1 MNPYDV
7 TLVVP
12 VHNVEQYLPEC
23 LESIEAQTVFQR
35 CEIILVDNGST
46 DGSYRLCAEFARRH
60 ANATVL
66 VRHGGGAGAA
76 RNLGMDRATSARIT
90 FCDSDDVLPPTALER
105 MLDAS
110 RATGAQVVVGAMETF
125 PKPTNWAWK
134 EHFGKGD
141 RTFGS
146 IAEAPELVHSAS
158 ACNKLFDLSYL
169 RSHGIRFAEGVHFED
184 AYLAVCA
191 LVLATRLALVDTCV
205 YRYRKR
211 AAGNSTMDAI
221 WTRRQNYWDHL
232 RLVEYLHGLGARLP
246 EPSRAV
252 LDLFLVRSYQGFAL
266 RAPDLFQGAEL
277 EDIYARCRAVYRDV
291 PPGTVVRATADAR
304 HRVAYLAFT
313 TGDFGLFAD
322 RAARLRG
329 LSVRDGRL
337 YLGGRP
343 EDLEDRLLPLAQA
356 TPFTA
361 HLEHVRLVPGTGT
374 LRLAGRFEISGM
386 PLVRPLAGDLGL
398 RVRGSRI
405 GVRATQVRR
414 RDLKNTRP
422 DTEWG
427 GFTADLPLD
436 ALRQGVHEL
445 ELVLDTAGGQVAT
458 PCRVAAGYLRGAR
471 VVEHGGTR
479 VVPHWKG
486 RNRAVLMVSG
496 TRRLSWRGLSGSL
509 LAKDA
514 KHVLRRRPFWRQRLI
529 RLLTRPLKPL
539 LLGRDVWLFGE
550 RGDTAQD
557 NGWHLFRHART
568 AGKRRGAYY
577 VIRAGSPDRAHL
589 KGLGHVVAHSSW
601 KHKLLMLHASVLVNA
616 YDIDTYMLPD
626 GWDRTRYLKHL
637 NWRVGARRVFL
648 QHGVTDKDVSK
659 GLHRNRTGVDL
670 ILAVSRHEGWFL
682 SEELGYEGQVEVIGF
697 PRFDALVPRRGGRTI
712 LFMPTWRAY
721 LTVASYS
728 RDGGGREARQA
739 MRDRFLASSYRE
751 FVARFLNDPALLAAL
766 QRYDYTLEFLPHY
779 EMRAMVGDM
788 VPERDRVRIIDQN
801 EVGVQ
806 EAMRRCDL
814 FITDWSSTAFD
825 IAYLGTPLVYAQFD
839 ADEYWDGHYRKGY
852 FDARRDGFGPV
863 GETVEDVVGEVVR
876 YLREGCTREPEYLRR
891 AEKFFE
897 YRDQNNNARAL
908 EAIDRLVR
916 GLNQ

>member
-1 MNPYDV
+1 MNAYDV

-12 VHNVEQYLPEC
+12 VYNVEQYLQEC
-23 LESIEAQTVFQR
+23 LESIAAQTVFER
-35 CEIILVDNGST
+35 CEILLVDNGST
-46 DGSYRLCAEFARRH
+46 DGSYRLCAAFARRH

-66 VRHGGGAGAA
+66 VRRGGGAGAA
-76 RNLGMDRATSARIT
+76 RNLGMDRATGGRIT

-105 MLDAS
+105 MLEAA
-110 RATGAQVVVGAMETF
+110 RTTGAQVVVGMMETF

-134 EHFGKGD
+134 GYFGQGD
-141 RTFGS
+141 KTFAGV
-146 IAEAPELVHSAS
+146 AEMPELVHSAS
-158 ACNKLFDLSYL
+158 ACNKLFDLSFL
-169 RSHGIRFAEGVHFED
+169 RSYGIRFAEGVHFED
-184 AYLAVCA
+184 AYVGVAA
-191 LVLATRLALVDTCV
+191 LVLATRLALVDECV

-232 RLVEYLHGLGARLP
+232 QLVEHLHRMRAGLPDL
-246 EPSRAV
+246 SRAV

-266 RAPDLFQGAEL
+266 RAPDLFRGAEL
-277 EDIYARCRAVYRDV
+277 EDIYSRCRAVYRDV
-291 PPGTVVRATADAR
+291 APDLVVRATADAR
-304 HRVAYLAFT
+304 HRVAYLAFL

-322 RAARLRG
+322 RAARLHK
-329 LSVRDGRL
+329 LSVRDGAP
-337 YLGGRP
+337 YLFG
-343 EDLEDRLLPLAQA
+343 DLPDQLSPLARA

-361 HLEHVRLVPGTGT
+361 HLEHVRKVPGTGT
-374 LRLAGRFEISGM
+374 LRVAGRFEVGGLPM
-386 PLVRPLAGDLGL
+386 VRPLAGHLSV
-398 RVRGSRI
+398 RVRGSRLS
-405 GVRATQVRR
+405 VPAAQVRR
-414 RDLKNTRP
+414 RDMRNTRP

-436 ALRQGVHEL
+436 ALRPGVHDL
-445 ELVLDTAGGQVAT
+445 ELVIDGEGGQTVT

-486 RNRAVLMVSG
+486 KNRAILMVLGTARRPGRRAVLG
-496 TRRLSWRGLSGSL
+496 GL

-514 KHVLRRRPFWRQRLI
+514 KHVLRRRPFWKQRLI
-529 RLLTRPLKPL
+529 RLLTKPLKPL
-539 LLGRDVWLFGE
+539 FLGRDVWLLGE

-557 NGWHLFRHART
+557 NGWHLFRHLRT
-568 AGKRRGAYY
+568 SEKRRGAYY
-577 VIRAGSPDRAHL
+577 VIRAGSPDRARL
-589 KGLGHVVAHSSW
+589 AGLGHVVAHSSW
-601 KHKLLMLHASVLVNA
+601 RHKLLMLHVSALVNA

-670 ILAVSRHEGWFL
+670 ILAVSREEGRFL
-682 SEELGYEGQVEVIGF
+682 SEELGYEGQVEVSGF
-697 PRFDALVPRRGGRTI
+697 PRFDALTSARGSRTI

-739 MRDRFLASSYRE
+739 ARDRFLASGYRE
-751 FVARFLNDPALLAAL
+751 FMVRFLNDPELLAAL
-766 QRYDYTLEFLPHY
+766 DRYDYTLEFLPHY
-779 EMRAMVGDM
+779 EMRAMVGEM
-788 VPERDRVRIIDQN
+788 VPERERIRIIDQN
-801 EVGVQ
+801 KISVQ
-806 EAMRRCDL
+806 EAMRSCDL
-814 FITDWSSTAFD
+814 FVTDWSSTAFD

-839 ADEYWDGHYRKGY
+839 AEEYWDGHYQKGY

-863 GETVEDVVGEVVR
+863 CESVEQVVGQVVR
-876 YLREGCTREPEYLRR
+876 YISGGCAREPEYLRR
-891 AEKFFE
+891 VEKFYE
-897 YRDQNNNARAL
+897 YRDQQNNVRASA
-908 EAIDRLVR
+908 AIDRLVR
-916 GLNQ
+916 GSNH

>member
-1 MNPYDV
+1 
-7 TLVVP
+7 LVVP
-12 VHNVEQYLPEC
+12 VYNVEQYLQEC
-23 LESIEAQTVFQR
+23 LDSIEAQTVFER
-35 CEIILVDNGST
+35 CEVLLVDNGST

-60 ANATVL
+60 ANTTVL
-66 VRHGGGAGAA
+66 VRRGGGAGAA
-76 RNLGMDRATSARIT
+76 RNLGMDRATSPRIT

-110 RATGAQVVVGAMETF
+110 LATGAQVVVGAMETF

-134 EHFGKGD
+134 DHFGKGD

-146 IAEAPELVHSAS
+146 LAEAPELVHSAS

-184 AYLAVCA
+184 AYVGVSA
-191 LVLATRLALVDTCV
+191 LVLATRLALVDACV

-232 RLVEYLHGLGARLP
+232 LLVEYLHRLGAGLP
-246 EPSRAV
+246 QSSKAV

-277 EDIYARCRAVYRDV
+277 EDIYSRCRAVYWDV
-291 PPGTVVRATADAR
+291 PPDVVLRATADAR
-304 HRVAYLAFT
+304 HRVAYLAFL

-322 RAARLRG
+322 RAARLHK
-329 LSVRDGRL
+329 LSVRDGRP
-337 YLGGRP
+337 YLIGGLP
-343 EDLEDRLLPLAQA
+343 DELSPLAQA

-361 HLEHVRLVPGTGT
+361 HLEHVRRVPGTGT
-374 LRLAGRFEISGM
+374 LRLSGRFEVSGM
-386 PLVRPLAGDLGL
+386 PMAGPLSGHLGL
-398 RVRGSRI
+398 RVRGSRLS
-405 GVRATQVRR
+405 VPATQVRR

-427 GFTADLPLD
+427 GFTADLPLE
-436 ALRQGVHEL
+436 ALRQGVHDL
-445 ELVLDTAGGQVAT
+445 EFVLDTEGGQAVT
-458 PCRVAAGYLRGAR
+458 PCLVAAGYLRGAR
-471 VVEHGGTR
+471 VVEHGRTR

-486 RNRAVLMVSG
+486 KNRAILMVSG
-496 TRRLSWRGLSGSL
+496 PARRLTGRGILGSL

-514 KHVLRRRPFWRQRLI
+514 KHVLRRRPFWKQRLI
-529 RLLTRPLKPL
+529 RLLTKPLKPL
-539 LLGRDVWLFGE
+539 LLGRDIWLFGE

-557 NGWHLFRHART
+557 NSRHLFRHVRT
-568 AGKRRGAYY
+568 AGRRRGAYY

-589 KGLGHVVAHSSW
+589 AGLGHVVAHSSW
-601 KHKLLMLHASVLVNA
+601 KHKLLMLHASALVNA

-670 ILAVSRHEGWFL
+670 ILAVSRREGRFL
-682 SEELGYEGQVEVIGF
+682 SEELGYEGQVEVTGF
-697 PRFDALVPRRGGRTI
+697 PRFDALVPARGGRTI

-739 MRDRFLASSYRE
+739 MRDRFLASTYRE
-751 FVARFLNDPALLAAL
+751 FMVRFLNHPDLLAAL
-766 QRYDYTLEFLPHY
+766 DRYDYALEFLPHY
-779 EMRAMVGDM
+779 EMRAMVGEM
-788 VPERDRVRIIDQN
+788 VPDRDRVRIVDQN
-801 EVGVQ
+801 EVSVQ
-806 EAMRRCDL
+806 DAMRHCDL
-814 FITDWSSTAFD
+814 FVTDWSSTAFD
-825 IAYLGTPLVYAQFD
+825 VAYLGTPLVYAQFD
-839 ADEYWDGHYRKGY
+839 AEEYWDGHYQKGY

-863 GETVEDVVGEVVR
+863 GESVEEVVGEVVR
-876 YLREGCTREPEYLRR
+876 YLRGGCVREPEYLRR
-891 AEKFFE
+891 VEEFFE
-897 YRDQNNNARAL
+897 YRDQQNNVRSS

-916 GLNQ
+916 G

>member
-12 VHNVEQYLPEC
+12 VYNVEQYLQEC
-23 LESIEAQTVFQR
+23 LDSIEAQTVFDR
-35 CEIILVDNGST
+35 CEVLLVDNGST

-60 ANATVL
+60 ANVTVL

-76 RNLGMDRATSARIT
+76 RNLGTDRASGARIT
-90 FCDSDDVLPPTALER
+90 YLDSDDVLPPTALER

-110 RATGAQVVVGAMETF
+110 LTTGAQVVVGAMETF

-141 RTFGS
+141 RTFTS
-146 IAEAPELVHSAS
+146 VSEMPELVHSAS
-158 ACNKLFDLSYL
+158 ACNKLFDLAFL

-184 AYLAVCA
+184 AYVGVSA
-191 LVLATRLALVDTCV
+191 LVLATRLALVDACV

-232 RLVEYLHGLGARLP
+232 RLVEYLHQLGAGLP
-246 EPSRAV
+246 APSRAV

-266 RAPDLFQGAEL
+266 RAPELFQGAEL
-277 EDIYARCRAVYRDV
+277 ADIFTRCRAVYWNVSPDV
-291 PPGTVVRATADAR
+291 VLEATADAR
-304 HRVAYLAFT
+304 HRVAYLAFL
-313 TGDFGLFAD
+313 TGDFELFAD
-322 RAARLRG
+322 RAARLDTVV
-329 LSVRDGRL
+329 VRE
-337 YLGGRP
+337 GRP
-343 EDLEDRLLPLAQA
+343 YLTDGLPQPLEPLAGA

-361 HLEHVRLVPGTGT
+361 HLEHVRRVPGTAT
-374 LRLAGRFEISGM
+374 LRLSGRFEIGGM
-386 PLVRPLAGDLGL
+386 PLVRPLPARLGL
-398 RVRGSRI
+398 RVRGSRLS
-405 GVRATQVRR
+405 VSATQVRR
-414 RDLKNTRP
+414 RDLRNTRP

-427 GFTADLPLD
+427 GFDVDLPLD
-436 ALRQGVHEL
+436 SLRPGVHAL
-445 ELVLDTAGGQVAT
+445 EFVLDTETGQAAT
-458 PCRVAAGYLRGAR
+458 PCLVAAGYLRGAR
-471 VVEHGGTR
+471 VVRHGGIR

-486 RNRAVLMVSG
+486 KNRAILMVLGTPRRPGRRAVLG
-496 TRRLSWRGLSGSL
+496 GL

-514 KHVLRRRPFWRQRLI
+514 KHVLRRRPFWKQRLL
-529 RLLTRPLKPL
+529 RLLTKPLKRL
-539 LLGRDVWLFGE
+539 FLGRDVWLFGE

-557 NGWHLFRHART
+557 NGWHLFRHVRT
-568 AGKRRGAYY
+568 VDKRRGAYY
-577 VIRAGSPDRAHL
+577 VIRADSPDRDRLA
-589 KGLGHVVAHSSW
+589 GLGHVIAHSSW
-601 KHKLLMLHASVLVNA
+601 KHKLLMLHASALINA

-682 SEELGYEGQVEVIGF
+682 SEELGYQGQVEVIGF
-697 PRFDALVPRRGGRTI
+697 PRFDALVPARGGRRI

-728 RDGGGREARQA
+728 RDGGGSEARQA
-739 MRDRFLASSYRE
+739 MRDRFAASGYRD
-751 FVARFLNDPALLAAL
+751 FMTRFLNDPDLLAAL
-766 QRYDYTLEFLPHY
+766 DRYDYTLDFLPHY
-779 EMRAMVGDM
+779 EMRAMVGEM
-788 VPERDRVRIIDQN
+788 VPGHDRVRIIDQN
-801 EVGVQ
+801 EISVQ

-814 FITDWSSTAFD
+814 FVTDWSSTAFD
-825 IAYLGTPLVYAQFD
+825 VAYLGTPLVYAQFD
-839 ADEYWDGHYRKGY
+839 AEEYWDGHYQKGY

-863 GETVEDVVGEVVR
+863 GETVGEVVGEVVR
-876 YLREGCTREPEYLRR
+876 YLRGGCERESEYLRR
-891 AEKFFE
+891 VEKFFE
-897 YRDQNNNARAL
+897 HRDRQNNARAS

>member
-1 MNPYDV
+1 
-7 TLVVP
+7 LVVP
-12 VHNVEQYLPEC
+12 VYNVEQYLQEC
-23 LESIEAQTVFQR
+23 LDSIEAQTVFER
-35 CEIILVDNGST
+35 CEVLLVDNGST

-60 ANATVL
+60 ANTTVL
-66 VRHGGGAGAA
+66 VRRGGGAGAA
-76 RNLGMDRATSARIT
+76 RNLGMDRATSPRIT

-110 RATGAQVVVGAMETF
+110 LATGAQVVVGAMETF

-134 EHFGKGD
+134 DHFGKGD

-146 IAEAPELVHSAS
+146 LAEAPELVHSAS

-184 AYLAVCA
+184 AYVGVSA
-191 LVLATRLALVDTCV
+191 LVFATRLALVDACV

-232 RLVEYLHGLGARLP
+232 LLVEYLHRLGAGLP
-246 EPSRAV
+246 QSSKAV

-277 EDIYARCRAVYRDV
+277 EDIYSRCRAVYWDV
-291 PPGTVVRATADAR
+291 PPDVVLRATADAR
-304 HRVAYLAFT
+304 HRVAYLAFL

-322 RAARLRG
+322 RAARLHK
-329 LSVRDGRL
+329 LSVRDGRP
-337 YLGGRP
+337 YLIGGLP
-343 EDLEDRLLPLAQA
+343 DELSPLAQA

-361 HLEHVRLVPGTGT
+361 HLEHVRRVPGTGT
-374 LRLAGRFEISGM
+374 LRLSGRFEVSGM
-386 PLVRPLAGDLGL
+386 PMAGPLSGHLGL
-398 RVRGSRI
+398 RVRGSRLS
-405 GVRATQVRR
+405 VPATQVRR

-427 GFTADLPLD
+427 GFTADLPLE
-436 ALRQGVHEL
+436 ALRQGVHDL
-445 ELVLDTAGGQVAT
+445 EFVLDTEGGQAVT
-458 PCRVAAGYLRGAR
+458 PCLVAAGYLRGAR
-471 VVEHGGTR
+471 VVEHGRTR

-486 RNRAVLMVSG
+486 KNRAILMVSG
-496 TRRLSWRGLSGSL
+496 PARRLTGRGILGSL

-514 KHVLRRRPFWRQRLI
+514 KHVLRRRPFWKQRLI
-529 RLLTRPLKPL
+529 RLLTKPLKPL
-539 LLGRDVWLFGE
+539 LLGRDIWLFGE

-557 NGWHLFRHART
+557 NSRHLFRHVRT
-568 AGKRRGAYY
+568 AGRRRGAYY

-589 KGLGHVVAHSSW
+589 AGLGHVVAHSSW
-601 KHKLLMLHASVLVNA
+601 KHKLLMLHASALVNA

-670 ILAVSRHEGWFL
+670 ILAVSRREGRFL
-682 SEELGYEGQVEVIGF
+682 SEELGYEGQVEVTGF
-697 PRFDALVPRRGGRTI
+697 PRFDALVPARGGRTI

-739 MRDRFLASSYRE
+739 MRDRFLASTYRE
-751 FVARFLNDPALLAAL
+751 FMVRFLNHPDLLAAL
-766 QRYDYTLEFLPHY
+766 DRYDYALEFLPHY
-779 EMRAMVGDM
+779 EMRAMVGEM
-788 VPERDRVRIIDQN
+788 VPDRDRVRIVDQN
-801 EVGVQ
+801 EVSVQ
-806 EAMRRCDL
+806 DAMRHCDL
-814 FITDWSSTAFD
+814 FVTDWSSTAFD
-825 IAYLGTPLVYAQFD
+825 VAYLGTPLVYAQFD
-839 ADEYWDGHYRKGY
+839 AEEYWDGHYQKGY

-863 GETVEDVVGEVVR
+863 GESVEEVVGEVVR
-876 YLREGCTREPEYLRR
+876 YLRGGCVREPEYLRR
-891 AEKFFE
+891 VEEFFE
-897 YRDQNNNARAL
+897 YRDQQNNVRSS

-916 GLNQ
+916 G

>member
-1 MNPYDV
+1 MNSYDV

-12 VHNVEQYLPEC
+12 VYNVEQYLQEC
-23 LESIEAQTVFQR
+23 LDSIEAQTVFER
-35 CEIILVDNGST
+35 CEVVLVDNGST

-60 ANATVL
+60 ANTTVL

-76 RNLGMDRATSARIT
+76 RNLGMDRATSPRIT

-110 RATGAQVVVGAMETF
+110 SATGAQVVVGAMETF

-134 EHFGKGD
+134 DHFGKGD
-141 RTFGS
+141 RTFDS
-146 IAEAPELVHSAS
+146 LAEMPELVHSAS

-184 AYLAVCA
+184 AYVGVSA
-191 LVLATRLALVDTCV
+191 LVLATRLALVDACV

-232 RLVEYLHGLGARLP
+232 QLVEYLHRLGAGLP
-246 EPSRAV
+246 ENSKAV

-266 RAPDLFQGAEL
+266 RAPDLFRGAEL
-277 EDIYARCRAVYRDV
+277 EDIYSRCRAVYWGVSPDV
-291 PPGTVVRATADAR
+291 IVRATADAR
-304 HRVAYLAFT
+304 HRVAYLAFL

-322 RAARLRG
+322 RAARLHK
-329 LSVRDGRL
+329 LSVRDGRP
-337 YLGGRP
+337 YLIGELP
-343 EDLEDRLLPLAQA
+343 DQLAPLAQA

-361 HLEHVRLVPGTGT
+361 HLEHVRRVPGTGT
-374 LRLAGRFEISGM
+374 LRLSGRFEVSGM
-386 PLVRPLAGDLGL
+386 PMVRPLAGHLGL
-398 RVRGSRI
+398 RVRGSRLS
-405 GVRATQVRR
+405 VPATQIRR

-436 ALRQGVHEL
+436 ALREGVHDL
-445 ELVLDTAGGQVAT
+445 EFVIDSEGGQAVT
-458 PCRVAAGYLRGAR
+458 PCLVAAGYLRGAR

-486 RNRAVLMVSG
+486 KNRAILMVSG
-496 TRRLSWRGLSGSL
+496 TARRLARGIPGSL
-509 LAKDA
+509 LVKDA
-514 KHVLRRRPFWRQRLI
+514 KHVLRRRPFWKQRLL
-529 RLLTRPLKPL
+529 RLFTKPLKPL
-539 LLGRDVWLFGE
+539 FLGRDIWLFGE

-557 NGWHLFRHART
+557 NSWHLFRHART

-577 VIRAGSPDRAHL
+577 VIRAGSPDRARL
-589 KGLGHVVAHSSW
+589 AGLGHIVAHSSW

-670 ILAVSRHEGWFL
+670 ILAVSRREGRFL
-682 SEELGYEGQVEVIGF
+682 SEELGYEGQVGVVGF
-697 PRFDALVPRRGGRTI
+697 PRFDALVPERGGRTI

-728 RDGGGREARQA
+728 RDGGGREMRQA
-739 MRDRFLASSYRE
+739 MRDRFLASSYRD
-751 FVARFLNDPALLAAL
+751 FMVRFLNDPELLAAL
-766 QRYDYTLEFLPHY
+766 DRYDYTLQFLPHY
-779 EMRAMVGDM
+779 EMRAMVGEI
-788 VPERDRVRIIDQN
+788 VPERDRVRVIDQN
-801 EVGVQ
+801 EVSVQ

-814 FITDWSSTAFD
+814 FVTDWSSTAFD
-825 IAYLGTPLVYAQFD
+825 VAYLGTPLVYAQFD
-839 ADEYWDGHYRKGY
+839 AEEYWDGHYQKGY

-863 GETVEDVVGEVVR
+863 GETVEEVVGEVVR
-876 YLREGCTREPEYLRR
+876 YMRGGCEREPGYLRR
-891 AEKFFE
+891 VENFFE
-897 YRDQNNNARAL
+897 YRDQQNNVRAS

-916 GLNQ
+916 ELNH

>member
-1 MNPYDV
+1 MNAYDV

-12 VHNVEQYLPEC
+12 VYNVEQYLQEC
-23 LESIEAQTVFQR
+23 LESIAAQTVFNR
-35 CEIILVDNGST
+35 CEILLVDNGST
-46 DGSYRLCAEFARRH
+46 DGSYRLCAEFAGRH

-66 VRHGGGAGAA
+66 VRRGGGAGAA
-76 RNLGMDRATSARIT
+76 RNLGMDRATGGRIT

-105 MLDAS
+105 MLEAARS
-110 RATGAQVVVGAMETF
+110 TGAQVVVGMMETF

-134 EHFGKGD
+134 GYFGKGD
-141 RTFGS
+141 KTFAGV
-146 IAEAPELVHSAS
+146 AEMPELVHSAS
-158 ACNKLFDLSYL
+158 ACNKLFDLSFL

-184 AYLAVCA
+184 AYVGVAA
-191 LVLATRLALVDTCV
+191 LVLATRLALVDACV

-232 RLVEYLHGLGARLP
+232 QLVEFLHRMRPGLPDL
-246 EPSRAV
+246 SRAV

-266 RAPDLFQGAEL
+266 RAPDLFRGAEL
-277 EDIYARCRAVYRDV
+277 EDIYERCRAVYWDV
-291 PPGTVVRATADAR
+291 APELVVRATADAR
-304 HRVAYLAFT
+304 HRVAYLAFL

-322 RAARLRG
+322 RAARLHK
-329 LSVRDGRL
+329 LSVRDGAP
-337 YLGGRP
+337 YLLG
-343 EDLEDRLLPLAQA
+343 DLPDQLSPLARA

-361 HLEHVRLVPGTGT
+361 HLEHVRKVPGTGT
-374 LRLAGRFEISGM
+374 LRVAGRFEVGGLPM
-386 PLVRPLAGDLGL
+386 TRPLAGHLSL
-398 RVRGSRI
+398 RVRGSRLS
-405 GVRATQVRR
+405 VPATQVRR
-414 RDLKNTRP
+414 RDLRNTRP

-427 GFTADLPLD
+427 GFTADLSLD
-436 ALRQGVHEL
+436 ALRPGVHDL
-445 ELVLDTAGGQVAT
+445 ELVIDGEGGQTVT

-486 RNRAVLMVSG
+486 KNRAILMVLGTARRPGRRAVLG
-496 TRRLSWRGLSGSL
+496 GL

-514 KHVLRRRPFWRQRLI
+514 KHVLRRRPFWKQRLI
-529 RLLTRPLKPL
+529 RLLTKPLKSL
-539 LLGRDVWLFGE
+539 FLGRDVWLLGE

-557 NGWHLFRHART
+557 NGWHLFRHLRT
-568 AGKRRGAYY
+568 SEKRRGAYY
-577 VIRAGSPDRAHL
+577 VIRAGSPDRVRLA
-589 KGLGHVVAHSSW
+589 GLGHVVAHSSW
-601 KHKLLMLHASVLVNA
+601 KHKLLMLHASALVNA

-670 ILAVSRHEGWFL
+670 ILAVSREEGRFL
-682 SEELGYEGQVEVIGF
+682 SEELGYEGQVEVSGF
-697 PRFDALVPRRGGRTI
+697 PRFDALTSDRGSRTV

-739 MRDRFLASSYRE
+739 ARDRFLASSYRE
-751 FVARFLNDPALLAAL
+751 FMVRFLNDPELLAAL
-766 QRYDYTLEFLPHY
+766 ERYDYTLQFLPHY
-779 EMRAMVGDM
+779 EMRAMVGEM
-788 VPERDRVRIIDQN
+788 VPERARIRVIDQN
-801 EVGVQ
+801 KVSVQ
-806 EAMRRCDL
+806 EAMRSCDL
-814 FITDWSSTAFD
+814 FVTDWSSTAFD

-839 ADEYWDGHYRKGY
+839 AEEYWDGHYQKGY

-863 GETVEDVVGEVVR
+863 CESVEEVVGAVVR
-876 YLREGCTREPEYLRR
+876 YISGGCAREPEYLRR
-891 AEKFFE
+891 VEKFYE
-897 YRDQNNNARAL
+897 YRDQQNNVRASA
-908 EAIDRLVR
+908 AIDRLVR
-916 GLNQ
+916 GSSH

>member
-1 MNPYDV
+1 MNSFDV

-12 VHNVEQYLPEC
+12 VYNVEQYLQEC
-23 LESIEAQTVFQR
+23 LDSIEAQTVFER
-35 CEIILVDNGST
+35 CEVVLVDNGST

-60 ANATVL
+60 ANTTVL
-66 VRHGGGAGAA
+66 VRRGGGAGAA
-76 RNLGMDRATSARIT
+76 RNLGMDRATSPRIT

-110 RATGAQVVVGAMETF
+110 LATGAQVVVGAMETF

-134 EHFGKGD
+134 DHFGKGD
-141 RTFGS
+141 QTFGS
-146 IAEAPELVHSAS
+146 LAEMPELVHSAS

-169 RSHGIRFAEGVHFED
+169 RSHDIRFAEGVHFED
-184 AYLAVCA
+184 AYVGVSA
-191 LVLATRLALVDTCV
+191 LVLATRLALVDACV

-232 RLVEYLHGLGARLP
+232 RLVEYLHRLGAGLP
-246 EPSRAV
+246 ESSKAV

-277 EDIYARCRAVYRDV
+277 EEIYARCRAVYWAV
-291 PPGTVVRATADAR
+291 PPEVVVRATADAR
-304 HRVAYLAFT
+304 HRVAYLAFV

-322 RAARLRG
+322 RAARLDKP
-329 LSVRDGRL
+329 SVRDGRP
-337 YLGGRP
+337 YLTGGLP
-343 EDLEDRLLPLAQA
+343 DRLSPLAQA

-361 HLEHVRLVPGTGT
+361 HLEHVRRVPGTGT
-374 LRLAGRFEISGM
+374 LRLSGRFEINGM
-386 PLVRPLAGDLGL
+386 PMVRPLAGQLGL
-398 RVRGSRI
+398 RVRGSRLSVPAVQI
-405 GVRATQVRR
+405 RR
-414 RDLKNTRP
+414 RDLRNTRP
-422 DTEWG
+422 DMEWG

-436 ALRQGVHEL
+436 DLRHGVHDL
-445 ELVLDTAGGQVAT
+445 EFVLDTEGGQAVT
-458 PCRVAAGYLRGAR
+458 PCLVAAGYLRGAR

-486 RNRAVLMVSG
+486 KNRAILMVSG
-496 TRRLSWRGLSGSL
+496 SAGRLGRRGVLGGL

-514 KHVLRRRPFWRQRLI
+514 KHVLRRRPFWKQRLI
-529 RLLTRPLKPL
+529 RLFTKPLKPL
-539 LLGRDVWLFGE
+539 FLGRDIWLFGE

-577 VIRAGSPDRAHL
+577 VIRADSPDRARL
-589 KGLGHVVAHSSW
+589 AGLGHVVAHSSW
-601 KHKLLMLHASVLVNA
+601 KHKLLMLHASALVNA

-670 ILAVSRHEGWFL
+670 ILAVSRHEGRFL

-697 PRFDALVPRRGGRTI
+697 PRFDALVPARGGRTI

-739 MRDRFLASSYRE
+739 ARDRFLASSYRD
-751 FVARFLNDPALLAAL
+751 FMVRFLNDPELLAAL
-766 QRYDYTLEFLPHY
+766 DRYDYTLEFLPHY
-779 EMRAMVGDM
+779 EMRAMVGEM
-788 VPERDRVRIIDQN
+788 MPGQQRVRIVDQN
-801 EVGVQ
+801 EVSVQ

-814 FITDWSSTAFD
+814 FVTDWSSTAFD

-839 ADEYWDGHYRKGY
+839 AEEYWDGHYKKGY

-863 GETVEDVVGEVVR
+863 GETVEEVVGEVVR
-876 YLREGCTREPEYLRR
+876 YIQGGCVRETEYLRR

-897 YRDQNNNARAL
+897 YRDRQNNVRAS

-916 GLNQ
+916 GLNH

>member
-1 MNPYDV
+1 MNSYDV

-12 VHNVEQYLPEC
+12 VYNVEQYLQEC
-23 LESIEAQTVFQR
+23 LDSIEAQTVFER
-35 CEIILVDNGST
+35 CEVVLVDNGST

-76 RNLGMDRATSARIT
+76 RNLGMDRATSPRIT

-105 MLDAS
+105 MLGAS
-110 RATGAQVVVGAMETF
+110 SATGAQVVVGAMETF

-134 EHFGKGD
+134 DHFGKGD

-146 IAEAPELVHSAS
+146 LAEMPELVHNAS

-169 RSHGIRFAEGVHFED
+169 RSHNIRFAEGVHFED
-184 AYLAVCA
+184 AYVGVSA
-191 LVLATRLALVDTCV
+191 LVLATRLALVDACV

-232 RLVEYLHGLGARLP
+232 RLVEYLHRLGAGLP
-246 EPSRAV
+246 ENSKAV

-277 EDIYARCRAVYRDV
+277 EDIYSRCRAVYWDV
-291 PPGTVVRATADAR
+291 PPDVIVRATADAR
-304 HRVAYLAFT
+304 HRVAYLAFL

-322 RAARLRG
+322 RAARLHK
-329 LSVRDGRL
+329 LSVRDGRP
-337 YLGGRP
+337 YLTGELP
-343 EDLEDRLLPLAQA
+343 DQLAPLAQA

-361 HLEHVRLVPGTGT
+361 HLEHVRRVPGTGT
-374 LRLAGRFEISGM
+374 LRLSGRFEVSGM
-386 PLVRPLAGDLGL
+386 PMVRPLAGHLGL
-398 RVRGSRI
+398 RVRGSRLS
-405 GVRATQVRR
+405 VPATQIRR

-436 ALRQGVHEL
+436 ALRKGVHDL
-445 ELVLDTAGGQVAT
+445 EFVIDSEGGQTVT
-458 PCRVAAGYLRGAR
+458 PCLVAAGYLRGAR

-479 VVPHWKG
+479 VVPHWRGK
-486 RNRAVLMVSG
+486 NRAILMVSG
-496 TRRLSWRGLSGSL
+496 TARRLALGVPGGL

-514 KHVLRRRPFWRQRLI
+514 KHVLRRRPFWKQRLL
-529 RLLTRPLKPL
+529 RLFTKPL
-539 LLGRDVWLFGE
+539 FLGRDIWLFGE

-557 NGWHLFRHART
+557 NSWHLFRHART
-568 AGKRRGAYY
+568 ADKRRGAYY
-577 VIRAGSPDRAHL
+577 VIRAGSPDRARL
-589 KGLGHVVAHSSW
+589 AGLGHIVAHSSW

-626 GWDRTRYLKHL
+626 SWDRTRYLKHL

-670 ILAVSRHEGWFL
+670 VLAVSRREGRFL
-682 SEELGYEGQVEVIGF
+682 SEELGYEGQVGVVGF
-697 PRFDALVPRRGGRTI
+697 PRFDALVPGRGGRTI

-728 RDGGGREARQA
+728 RDGGGRETRQA
-739 MRDRFLASSYRE
+739 MRDRFLASSYRD
-751 FVARFLNDPALLAAL
+751 FMVRFLNDPELLAAL
-766 QRYDYTLEFLPHY
+766 DRYDYTLQFLPHY
-779 EMRAMVGDM
+779 EMRAMVGEI

-801 EVGVQ
+801 EVSVQ

-814 FITDWSSTAFD
+814 FVTDWSSTAFD
-825 IAYLGTPLVYAQFD
+825 VAYLGTPLVYAQFD
-839 ADEYWDGHYRKGY
+839 AEEYWDGHYQKGY

-863 GETVEDVVGEVVR
+863 GETVEEVVGEVVR
-876 YLREGCTREPEYLRR
+876 YMRGGCEREPEYLRR
-891 AEKFFE
+891 VENFFE
-897 YRDQNNNARAL
+897 YRDQRNNVRAS

-916 GLNQ
+916 ELNH

>member
-1 MNPYDV
+1 MNAYDV

-12 VHNVEQYLPEC
+12 VYNVEQYLQEC
-23 LESIEAQTVFQR
+23 LDSIAAQTVFER
-35 CEIILVDNGST
+35 CEVLLVDNGST

-60 ANATVL
+60 TNTTVL
-66 VRHGGGAGAA
+66 VRRGGGAGAA
-76 RNLGMDRATSARIT
+76 RNLGMDRATGARIT
-90 FCDSDDVLPPTALER
+90 FCDSDDILPPTALEG
-105 MLDAS
+105 MLEA
-110 RATGAQVVVGAMETF
+110 ATTTGAQVVVGMMETF

-134 EHFGKGD
+134 GYFGKGD

-146 IAEAPELVHSAS
+146 VAEVPELVHSAS
-158 ACNKLFDLSYL
+158 ACNKLFDLAYL
-169 RSHGIRFAEGVHFED
+169 RCHGIRFAEGVHFED
-184 AYLAVCA
+184 AYVGVAA
-191 LVLATRLALVDTCV
+191 LVLATRLALVDQCV
-205 YRYRKR
+205 YQYRKR

-232 RLVEYLHGLGARLP
+232 QLVEYLHRMRGGLPDL
-246 EPSRAV
+246 SRAV

-291 PPGTVVRATADAR
+291 EPDLILRATADAR
-304 HRVAYLAFT
+304 HRVAYLAFAI
-313 TGDFGLFAD
+313 GDFGLFAD
-322 RAARLRG
+322 RASRLHK
-329 LSVRDGRL
+329 LSVADGRAYL
-337 YLGGRP
+337 LGGLP
-343 EDLEDRLLPLAQA
+343 ERLAPLAQA

-361 HLEHVRLVPGTGT
+361 HLEHVREVPGTGT
-374 LRLAGRFEISGM
+374 LRLSGRFDVGGM
-386 PLVRPLAGDLGL
+386 PMVRPLDGHLSL
-398 RVRGSRI
+398 RVRGSRLS
-405 GVRATQVRR
+405 VPATQVRR
-414 RDLKNTRP
+414 RDMRNTRP

-436 ALRQGVHEL
+436 ALRQGVHDL
-445 ELVLDTAGGQVAT
+445 EFAVDAEGGQAVT
-458 PCRVAAGYLRGAR
+458 PCLVAAGYLRGAR

-486 RNRAVLMVSG
+486 RNRAILMVLG
-496 TRRLSWRGLSGSL
+496 TAGRLSRRTVLGGLV
-509 LAKDA
+509 AKDA
-514 KHVLRRRPFWRQRLI
+514 KHVLRRRPFWKQRLL
-529 RLLTRPLKPL
+529 RLLTKPLKPL
-539 LLGRDVWLFGE
+539 FLGRDIWLFGE

-557 NGWHLFRHART
+557 NGWHLFRHVRT
-568 AGKRRGAYY
+568 LGRRRGAYY
-577 VIRAGSPDRAHL
+577 LIRAGSPDRAHL
-589 KGLGHVVAHSSW
+589 AGLGHVVAHSSW
-601 KHKLLMLHASVLVNA
+601 KHKLLMLHATALINA

-670 ILAVSRHEGWFL
+670 ILAVSRDEGRFL
-682 SEELGYEGQVEVIGF
+682 SQELGYEGQVSVSGF
-697 PRFDALVPRRGGRTI
+697 PRFDALTPARGSRTI

-739 MRDRFLASSYRE
+739 ARDRFLASGYRD
-751 FVARFLNDPALLAAL
+751 FMVRFLNDPALLTAL
-766 QRYDYTLEFLPHY
+766 DRYDYTLEFLPHY

-788 VPERDRVRIIDQN
+788 VPDRKRVRIVDQN
-801 EVGVQ
+801 EISVQ

-825 IAYLGTPLVYAQFD
+825 VAYLGTPLVYAQFD
-839 ADEYWDGHYRKGY
+839 AEEYWDGHYQKGY

-863 GETVEDVVGEVVR
+863 CETVEETVTEVVR
-876 YLREGCTREPEYLRR
+876 YLWGGCAREPEYLRR
-891 AEKFFE
+891 AESFFE
-897 YRDQNNNARAL
+897 YRDQQNNARAS
-908 EAIDRLVR
+908 EAIDSLVR
-916 GLNQ
+916 GSKH

>member
-1 MNPYDV
+1 MNSYDV

-12 VHNVEQYLPEC
+12 VYNVEQYLQEC
-23 LESIEAQTVFQR
+23 LDSIEAQTVFER
-35 CEIILVDNGST
+35 CEVMLVDNGST

-60 ANATVL
+60 ANTTVL

-76 RNLGMDRATSARIT
+76 RNLGMDRATSPRIT

-105 MLDAS
+105 MLDTS
-110 RATGAQVVVGAMETF
+110 LATGAQVVVGAMETF

-134 EHFGKGD
+134 DHFGKGD

-146 IAEAPELVHSAS
+146 LAEMPELVHSAS

-184 AYLAVCA
+184 AYVGVSA
-191 LVLATRLALVDTCV
+191 LVLATRLALVDACV
-205 YRYRKR
+205 YQYRKR

-232 RLVEYLHGLGARLP
+232 QLVEYLHRLGASLP
-246 EPSRAV
+246 ESSRAV
-252 LDLFLVRSYQGFAL
+252 LHLFLVRSYQGFAL

-277 EDIYARCRAVYRDV
+277 EDIYARCRAVYWDV
-291 PPGTVVRATADAR
+291 SPDVVVRATADAR
-304 HRVAYLAFT
+304 HRVAYLAFI

-322 RAARLRG
+322 RAARLHK
-329 LSVRDGRL
+329 LSVRDGRPYITDEL
-337 YLGGRP
+337 P
-343 EDLEDRLLPLAQA
+343 DRLSPLAQA
-356 TPFTA
+356 APFTA
-361 HLEHVRLVPGTGT
+361 HLEHVRRVPGTGT
-374 LRLAGRFEISGM
+374 LRLSGRFEVCGM
-386 PLVRPLAGDLGL
+386 PMVRPLAGRLGL
-398 RVRGSRI
+398 RVRGSRLS
-405 GVRATQVRR
+405 VLATQVRR
-414 RDLKNTRP
+414 RDMKNTRP

-436 ALRQGVHEL
+436 ALRQGVHDL
-445 ELVLDTAGGQVAT
+445 EFVLETEGGQAVT
-458 PCRVAAGYLRGAR
+458 PCLVAAGYLRGAR
-471 VVEHGGTR
+471 VVEHGGIR

-486 RNRAVLMVSG
+486 KNRAILMVSG
-496 TRRLSWRGLSGSL
+496 TARRLSRRGILGSL

-514 KHVLRRRPFWRQRLI
+514 KHVLRRRPFWKQRLI
-529 RLLTRPLKPL
+529 RLFTKPLKPL
-539 LLGRDVWLFGE
+539 FLGRDIWLFGE

-557 NGWHLFRHART
+557 NSWHLFRHART

-589 KGLGHVVAHSSW
+589 AGLGHVVAHSSW
-601 KHKLLMLHASVLVNA
+601 KHKLLMLHASALINA

-697 PRFDALVPRRGGRTI
+697 PRFDALVPGRGGRRI

-739 MRDRFLASSYRE
+739 VRDRFLGSSYRE
-751 FVARFLNDPALLAAL
+751 FMVRFLNDPDLLAAL
-766 QRYDYTLEFLPHY
+766 DRYDYTLEFLPHY
-779 EMRAMVGDM
+779 EMRAMVGEM
-788 VPERDRVRIIDQN
+788 VPDHDRVRIIDQN
-801 EVGVQ
+801 EVSVQ

-825 IAYLGTPLVYAQFD
+825 VAYLGTPLVYAQFD
-839 ADEYWDGHYRKGY
+839 AEEYWDGHYQKGY

-863 GETVEDVVGEVVR
+863 GETVEEVVGEVVR
-876 YLREGCTREPEYLRR
+876 YVRGGCAREPEYLRR
-891 AEKFFE
+891 VEKFFE
-897 YRDQNNNARAL
+897 YRDQQNNVRAS

-916 GLNQ
+916 GLNH